1 MMYSACNTS
10 SGIVNHSILN
20 ETPFG
25 VCYAKV
31 TPEQVKGYK
40 LVIIEP
46 DFYTKTEIH
55 ELKATG
61 ASIIAY
67 ATLGEVDPNRWYFPI
82 LEQQGFLGINE
93 NWGSSYIDLS
103 KEEVRSVLLDRVLPE
118 IMAKGVDGLFLDTID
133 AVAPY
138 GERRALAPDMIKVI
152 TGIRSRYPNT
162 TIVQNAGLFLL
173 EETKEI
179 IDAVLIEDIASGYNF
194 ENQTYYI
201 KSLDKFHERQDLVVT
216 TSEKYDIPVFIVDFA
231 VSQSNIDE
239 IKSRLDTLE
248 TPYFISNIQLN
259 QLPSR
264 PYRVANKITR
274 E

>member
-20 ETPFG
+20 KTPFG

-46 DFYTKTEIH
+46 DFYTKAEIH

-61 ASIIAY
+61 TSIIAY

-82 LEQQGFLGINE
+82 LEQQGFLGLNE

-118 IMAKGVDGLFLDTID
+118 IMVKGVDGLFLDTID

-138 GERRALAPDMIKVI
+138 TERRVLAPDMVEII
-152 TGIRSRYPNT
+152 TGIRKRYPET
-162 TIVQNAGLFLL
+162 TIIQNAGLFLL
-173 EETKEI
+173 EETKEA
-179 IDAVLIEDIASGYNF
+179 IDAVLIEDIASGYDF
-194 ENQTYYI
+194 ENQKYYI
-201 KSLDKFHERQDLVVT
+201 KSLERFHERQDLVANT
-216 TSEKYDIPVFIVDFA
+216 FEKYDLPVFIVDFA
-231 VSQSNIDE
+231 ISEPDITE

-259 QLPSR
+259 QLPLNSGK
-264 PYRVANKITR
+264 VANKITR